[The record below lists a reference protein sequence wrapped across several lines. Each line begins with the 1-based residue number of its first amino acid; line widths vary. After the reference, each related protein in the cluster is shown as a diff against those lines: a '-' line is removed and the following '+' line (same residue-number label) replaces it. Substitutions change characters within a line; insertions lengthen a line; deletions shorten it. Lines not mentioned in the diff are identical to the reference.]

1 MLNAKCR
8 VLNEGSASL
17 LSTLWLY
24 MEIILHFALCILHFY
39 KIVMFFRKKQFTNH
53 DFFDR
58 IVRL

>member
-24 MEIILHFALCILHFY
+24 MEIILHFALCIQHFY
-39 KIVMFFRKKQFTNH
+39 KFVMIFRKKEFTNRP
-53 DFFDR
+53 FFDR
-58 IVRL
+58 IVLL

>member
-24 MEIILHFALCILHFY
+24 MEIILHFALCIQHFY
-39 KIVMFFRKKQFTNH
+39 KFVMIFRKKEFTNRP
-53 DFFDR
+53 FFDR